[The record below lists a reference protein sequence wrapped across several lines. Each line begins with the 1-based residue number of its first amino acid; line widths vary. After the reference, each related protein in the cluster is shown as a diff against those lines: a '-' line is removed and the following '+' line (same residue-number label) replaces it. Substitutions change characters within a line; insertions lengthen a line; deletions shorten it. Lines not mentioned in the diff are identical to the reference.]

1 MPTRFIDPTT
11 DYGFKR
17 LFGRRNSPESKEI
30 LRHFLFEVLALPHP
44 ITDLVYL
51 PTEQIP
57 DSMGERTGIFDIYC
71 TDATGQHFLVEMQRN
86 RRSYFKE
93 RALYYA
99 TFPITQQV
107 QRGDEGPPFKLL
119 PIYVTSILS
128 FRMDDEPDFLRR
140 IQLANVATGQ
150 VFYQGLTFVFIELPK
165 FTRALTELTTG
176 TEKWLYLL
184 SHMAT
189 LDVVPEEL
197 AVEPYTLA
205 FRAAEEGALSR
216 EEWMFYQG
224 SLKQLRDERSLYY
237 TGLEEG
243 RIEGLEAGIERG
255 HRAGLTEGMEEGQ
268 VRKSREMARA
278 MLADGM
284 DRALV
289 ARYTGLSEAELEDL

>member
-1 MPTRFIDPTT
+1 MPTRYIDPTT

-30 LRHFLFEVLALPHP
+30 LKHFLFEVLALPHP
-44 ITDLVYL
+44 IADLTYL

-57 DSMGERTGIFDIYC
+57 DSTEERAGIYDVYC
-71 TDATGQHFLVEMQRN
+71 TDTAGQHFLVEMQRN

-107 QRGDEGPPFKLL
+107 QRGEEGPPFKLL

-128 FRMDDEPDFLRR
+128 FRMDEEPGFLRR
-140 IQLANVATGQ
+140 IQLVNTATGQ
-150 VFYQGLTFVFIELPK
+150 VFYRGLMFVFIELPK
-165 FTRALTELTTG
+165 FTRSLPELTTG
-176 TEKWLYLL
+176 TEKWVYLL
-184 SHMAT
+184 SHLPT
-189 LDVVPEEL
+189 LEAIPAEL
-197 AVEPYTLA
+197 ADEPYTLA
-205 FRAAEEGALSR
+205 FRAAEEAALSR
-216 EEWMFYQG
+216 EEWMLYQA
-224 SLKQLRDERSLYY
+224 SLKQSRDERSLYY

-243 RIEGLEAGIERG
+243 RMEGLEAGIERG
-255 HRAGLTEGMEEGQ
+255 HKEGLEAGQTL
-268 VRKSREMARA
+268 KSRETART

-289 ARYTGLSEAELEDL
+289 ARYTGLSEAELDEL

>member
-1 MPTRFIDPTT
+1 MPTRYIDPTT

-30 LRHFLFEVLALPHP
+30 LKHFLFEVLALPHP
-44 ITDLVYL
+44 IADLTYL

-57 DSMGERTGIFDIYC
+57 DSTEERAGIYDVYC
-71 TDATGQHFLVEMQRN
+71 TDTAGQHFLVEMQRN

-107 QRGDEGPPFKLL
+107 QRGEEGPPFKLL

-128 FRMDDEPDFLRR
+128 FRMDEEPDFLRR
-140 IQLANVATGQ
+140 IQLVNTATGQ
-150 VFYQGLTFVFIELPK
+150 VFYRGLMFVFIELPK
-165 FTRALTELTTG
+165 FTRSLPELTSG
-176 TEKWLYLL
+176 TEKWVYLL
-184 SHMAT
+184 SHLPT
-189 LDVVPEEL
+189 LAAIPAEL
-197 AVEPYTLA
+197 ADEPYTLA
-205 FRAAEEGALSR
+205 FRAAEEAALSR
-216 EEWMFYQG
+216 EEWMLYQA
-224 SLKQLRDERSLYY
+224 SLKQSRDERSLYY

-243 RIEGLEAGIERG
+243 RMEGLEAGIERG
-255 HRAGLTEGMEEGQ
+255 HKQGLEAGQTL
-268 VRKSREMARA
+268 KSRETART

-289 ARYTGLSEAELEDL
+289 ARYTGLSEAELDEL